1 MNGGLLDIDMAD
13 DQMKNAEQTAEQRG
27 ISIHYSVSS
36 FENNHPNSMLVS
48 LSGQSGRSVQL
59 LAASL
64 GGGSFIL
71 QTVDGFSVSMNGD
84 FHIVLLWAHGDML
97 NSLQDL
103 IPPQSKLIEQKLL
116 DKYLY
121 IFESAKTFS
130 KTFVD
135 TINTLPLVDKI
146 SVVAPIM
153 PIVSGSE
160 ISLGYSDIASL
171 LSYSKSNQLSL
182 GELGLMYENI
192 EVVYPKISYY

>member
-84 FHIVLLWAHGDML
+84 FHVVLLWAHGDML